1 MDSDAFQARFMI
13 WDDMQRF
20 EVRRSRRSTWLPSN
34 IDRMDS
40 EALQATNV
48 AESAEFPEALC
59 IVKHKINSAAF
70 TCLSYLAQFT
80 YLVYLA

>member
-1 MDSDAFQARFMI
+1 
-13 WDDMQRF
+13 
-20 EVRRSRRSTWLPSN
+20 
-34 IDRMDS
+34 MDS

-59 IVKHKINSAAF
+59 IVKHKITSAAF
-70 TCLSYLAQFT
+70 TYLSYLAQFA